1 MKLYLSSYRIG
12 AAGHELARLVR
23 STGNPR
29 TALVM
34 NALDEYGPRLPQQVE
49 ENRAALEELGLEA
62 AELDLRDYFG
72 RAEDLAAELE
82 GFGAVWAVGGN
93 SFVLRRAMR
102 ASGFDGVPVQRVR
115 EGELVYGGFSAGAVV
130 ATTTLA
136 GIDIVDPPDTVP
148 PGYDPEVVWEGLGLV
163 ESSIAPHYR
172 SEHPESALIDTTV
185 EWFEARGMP
194 VLPLR
199 DGEALLV
206 DGDVTRVVGTASP

>member
-12 AAGHELARLVR
+12 AAGH
-23 STGNPR
+23 
-29 TALVM
+29 
-34 NALDEYGPRLPQQVE
+34 
-49 ENRAALEELGLEA
+49 
-62 AELDLRDYFG
+62 
-72 RAEDLAAELE
+72 
-82 GFGAVWAVGGN
+82 
-93 SFVLRRAMR
+93 
-102 ASGFDGVPVQRVR
+102 PVQRVG

-148 PGYDPEVVWEGLGLV
+148 TGYDPEVVWEGLGLV

-172 SEHPESALIDTTV
+172 SEHPESAPIDTTV